1 MGNPS
6 IACIGIIGKLDNPLH
21 ISIFPPHEE
30 SRLELSLLLN
40 SCLDLFEIRRKHTAV
55 DQGLGLLHAFDER
68 FAAYGWLTNTD
79 VKLLIIVDMDGR
91 VTSDI
96 DKKRVQPLAGL
107 RDADLK
113 PAFRTIQTTYIKLL
127 QNPFYKAHDATPVG
141 RAPMCVPE
149 SFKTANSRF
158 IQEIE
163 EIGKCWN
170 VGMTGV

>member
-1 MGNPS
+1 M
-6 IACIGIIGKLDNPLH
+6 
-21 ISIFPPHEE
+21 
-30 SRLELSLLLN
+30 
-40 SCLDLFEIRRKHTAV
+40 

-113 PAFRTIQTTYIKLL
+113 PASRDIHTFRYHADI
-127 QNPFYKAHDATPVG
+127 A
-141 RAPMCVPE
+141 
-149 SFKTANSRF
+149 
-158 IQEIE
+158 
-163 EIGKCWN
+163 
-170 VGMTGV
+170 